1 MPTGSRGRCR
11 PAGDVVAVL
20 VPVLQGDDLAL
31 DEVAHPRAHS
41 LGDIGD
47 DVLVLLLQR
56 EEHRGDLGVLVHEN
70 FVVLLAARVDVL
82 RVVNLLPEYLQLRA
96 LGLIRDA
103 HVVLDGV
110 QRAEHEVEDAHR
122 VLQLVRQLLDDDR
135 ERPGHEVE
143 HVVAEPE
150 VGFLRQLLRLVR
162 HAFHPVKRDDVPG
175 VFQDERER
183 AHGELSRRASNKK
196 SNGGTADR
204 SALTNRRAR
213 LLRRT
218 DGGPKGGEE
227 IRGRRG
233 GGTGR
238 GDSLARGELCGRGRS
253 RRLAGSAPPAKT
265 GSALWLDFFISQ
277 SRLRAVR
284 RSSSPRREGRSNA
297 DLDE

>member
-1 MPTGSRGRCR
+1 MLAPDALGPEHPRRGLLHDVLQVIADDVSLLEEEPHGVGEILHLRESLILEHGVCPQVR
-11 PAGDVVAVL
+11 EADADQAGDVVAVL

-162 HAFHPVKRDDVPG
+162 HAFHPVQRNDVPG
-175 VFQDERER
+175 VLQDERER
-183 AHGELSRRASNKK
+183 AHGELSRRASNKIRQRWNRG
-196 SNGGTADR
+196 SIGADQSARATAATDV
-204 SALTNRRAR
+204 RRAE
-213 LLRRT
+213 
-218 DGGPKGGEE
+218 GG
-227 IRGRRG
+227 GRR
-233 GGTGR
+233 
-238 GDSLARGELCGRGRS
+238 
-253 RRLAGSAPPAKT
+253 
-265 GSALWLDFFISQ
+265 
-277 SRLRAVR
+277 
-284 RSSSPRREGRSNA
+284 
-297 DLDE
+297 